1 MVFCGFSSWDVGI
14 LRCCTH
20 YDLIITLEQWMNR
33 NFGYKCKGQKWERT
47 RIVLVLDSKLNNKI
61 YQLFMLGSYIFRT
74 WNFVWKVYIA
84 EATYHLWPPATK
96 FLEVFCFSNSENF
109 SILQV
114 NMLETGSIVNDKNS
128 NMPLQY
134 TFRGQIFRNLT
145 LKLQLSF
152 TRNPEVECLNDSRDI
167 ILRNPNPGISFRK

>member
-1 MVFCGFSSWDVGI
+1 MLGEHVAMVFCGFSSWDVGI

-84 EATYHLWPPATK
+84 EAYIPFVTT
-96 FLEVFCFSNSENF
+96 SNKIS
-109 SILQV
+109 
-114 NMLETGSIVNDKNS
+114 
-128 NMPLQY
+128 
-134 TFRGQIFRNLT
+134 RGL
-145 LKLQLSF
+145 LL
-152 TRNPEVECLNDSRDI
+152 
-167 ILRNPNPGISFRK
+167 